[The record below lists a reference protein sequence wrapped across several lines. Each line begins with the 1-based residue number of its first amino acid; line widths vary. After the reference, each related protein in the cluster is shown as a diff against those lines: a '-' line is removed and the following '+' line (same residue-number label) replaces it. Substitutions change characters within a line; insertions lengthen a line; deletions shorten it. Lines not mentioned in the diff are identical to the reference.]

1 MVPGCVLAFETWA
14 FRSLWKQRLPSPHPF
29 SAEHHCAYETVNIP
43 PRRTPQQLNRK
54 TCFMSPERRNW
65 GKVTPSTQSPVH
77 REEPGKKKSHARKQ
91 WCTELSAPPLLR
103 SSEDLQAQWQL
114 ESLVFLGFPNFPQR
128 TSPLFSVWCEM
139 INSLKRHRELRRSED
154 SFLCLLRDKM
164 GKKHFVTPSGVC
176 ACLPV
181 CYLPEYQLFIYYISP
196 IIYLSSAYPLCIDHL
211 FTCLSV
217 IYLYYQ
223 LYIMYYI
230 SLSFD

>member
-1 MVPGCVLAFETWA
+1 MKQLIFLLEEHPSNSTGKLVSCLLRGETEGKSHLPLSPQ
-14 FRSLWKQRLPSPHPF
+14 FTGKSL
-29 SAEHHCAYETVNIP
+29 
-43 PRRTPQQLNRK
+43 
-54 TCFMSPERRNW
+54 
-65 GKVTPSTQSPVH
+65 
-77 REEPGKKKSHARKQ
+77 GKKKSHARKQ

-154 SFLCLLRDKM
+154 SFLCLLHDKM

-196 IIYLSSAYPLCIDHL
+196 IIYLSSVYPLCIDHL